1 MQPIFAHTLFLGP
14 ALAANHTYIFKA
26 PFDMQLVHV
35 SAVNTSANAGTLKL
49 GTTSD
54 DDAYLAA
61 TNFGV
66 SSAPAE
72 VAAYSA
78 FIGGQFP
85 HVPKGTL
92 FMATITDHA
101 SHMAGVS
108 VVLTFS
114 EG

>member
-1 MQPIFAHTLFLGP
+1 MDRVFTHTIYLGP
-14 ALAANHTYIFKA
+14 ALAGNHTVIFKA

-35 SAVNTSANAGTLKL
+35 SHVNTSANQGTLKI
-49 GTTSD
+49 GSSSD

-61 TNFGV
+61 TSIGA
-66 SSAPAE
+66 SSTPGE
-72 VAAYSA
+72 VVQAG

-85 HVPKGTL
+85 HIAKGTIVI
-92 FMATITDHA
+92 ATITDHA

-108 VVLTFS
+108 VVLTFT